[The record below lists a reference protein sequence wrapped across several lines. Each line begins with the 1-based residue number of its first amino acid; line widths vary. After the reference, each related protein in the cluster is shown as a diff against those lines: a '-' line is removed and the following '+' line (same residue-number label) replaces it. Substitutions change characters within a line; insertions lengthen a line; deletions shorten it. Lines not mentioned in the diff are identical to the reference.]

1 MTVKLKRIFSKQMAN
16 YLCQK
21 GIQIV
26 KTDIHN
32 KKPWLYVYSFE
43 DSPQLRQAMES
54 YVPDETP
61 GERGNRI

>member
-1 MTVKLKRIFSKQMAN
+1 MRIISG
-16 YLCQK
+16 YYR
-21 GIQIV
+21 GRRIV
-26 KTDIHN
+26 PPTNLPVHN

-54 YVPDETP
+54 YVPDEMP

>member
-16 YLCQK
+16 YLCLQ
-21 GIQIV
+21 GFQII

-43 DSPQLRQAMES
+43 DTPELREAMAS
-54 YVPDETP
+54 YQPE
-61 GERGNRI
+61 GGRRI

>member
-16 YLCQK
+16 YLCSQ
-21 GIQIV
+21 GFLII

-43 DSPQLRQAMES
+43 DTPELRKAMAS
-54 YVPDETP
+54 YLPE
-61 GERGNRI
+61 GGRRI